1 MHGIILFTLS
11 LIIMHVESFSYVK
24 EAGNTKCG
32 SVSNRKPILDK
43 AACEAAATSM
53 GLDDVEAYE
62 TSSSYRPPGCSFQF
76 QTLVYNTLSTS
87 TKSCTWNSFF
97 CLCVTAPICT
107 HTNRATSNTD
117 ACFCGETG
125 LCTTVSGLYCYASN
139 SQCSLVAIPDCLTTD
154 GSAANDVACT
164 CGGTECT
171 SGLFCYAEASQ
182 CSTTTFS
189 DLCPI
194 RDGSAA
200 NTVACT
206 CGSVECTSDTGL
218 ICYSTYGG
226 GSCRK
231 TGFGPFGYIKVE
243 GYTTCGSVSNRKPIL
258 DKAAC
263 EAAATSMGLDDV
275 EAYVESDSFNPYGC
289 RFSCYDSGCYLYYN
303 TRSTSTEQCQW
314 LNSFCLCVVVP
325 DCTHTNGVT
334 SNTDACLCGGI
345 DVRCTAASGLFCDAS
360 ISQCATVAYC
370 THTNGVTS
378 NTDACLCGG
387 IDVRCTTASGLFC
400 DASISQC
407 ATVPYC
413 THTNGVTSN
422 TDACLC
428 GGIDVRCTA
437 ASGLFCDASISQ
449 CSLVTIPD
457 CLTTDGSTVNDGDC
471 KCGEEVLCKQGNVC
485 LEWIDNDQTTQNSC
499 SYYQKCANT
508 DGRQKQITQ
517 CACGSVDCLTTE
529 GFCQESTSTCATV
542 IIPQCNNYDGRLP
555 NDAPCRC
562 NGPLNGT
569 QPTSSCSSGQYCYDQ
584 DQVCANFSNPRIK
597 DGRILPLCNNTN
609 QPTEECLCGGGAVTT
624 ICSQGQYCKFA
635 YGSCWDIPVDE
646 FLSNYRTVRN
656 GSCANTLTEEECQ
669 RVSPETALGRPPPSL
684 STTPVGP
691 AACYLSD
698 NNYTYNNVLTDL
710 SDCSVEYPCICQGE
724 NLPQCPD
731 VKGVQNNTDRC
742 LCAMG
747 PTVDNTSTVLVTGG
761 FDYITEEGDK
771 RCADTPHRKP
781 ILDKAMCEAAATSM
795 DLDEVEVVLE
805 ESSSNAPPGCYS
817 RHSSLYYN
825 TKSTSTTTCDSTYSD
840 FCLCTQ
846 QQSSTCRPDQFCITT
861 DSIHRGC
868 VDLPVCTST
877 NGEAPNTEKCR
888 CALLEEEYFVEEPVF
903 CPANN
908 YCDAATNGRR
918 IESCSLIGGEHVTIA
933 DVTGPLCPMTTGLVS
948 NIDACICETPELN
961 QHLNFPVFALNAEAY
976 IVAPED
982 NSYGLVT
989 MNTLCQ
995 EDIATYAACN
1005 AAATALRSTGLI
1017 PLDPY
1022 ASPQTGSWTH
1032 MPSGCVLWSINEVHW
1047 NQHVHAVNKVDFTES
1062 RITSRICAS
1071 VAKTDATGIA
1081 NGGLH
1086 HGCFT
1091 GMYCN
1096 HKSGCSLWPTCLNE
1110 DGTTSN
1116 AQECQCGSNVCSSN
1130 KYCYAPQSLCHSDA
1144 NMRKTTYINGQRPAF
1159 EYLAKTCA
1167 AVSVETD
1174 CICGSDICPAG
1185 SACNNGTCVHLLECV
1200 HKNGNVANSAACT
1213 CGDNAMC
1220 WTNTGMYCHATTLHN
1235 RCDVEPSLLPVK
1247 ETDDIFT
1254 YVESCS
1260 DSFTRN
1266 TEECHCYDETGCNER
1281 YCIDGEYCSTQARK
1295 CAFSEGTRLHEE
1307 KYPNDDRCSC
1317 SEGNICM
1324 DGDTCWP
1331 DGLCSTPK
1339 CRRGFPP
1346 RQGQESCP
1354 CYESGNKIDDCAK
1367 GTFCYNPSTPTN
1379 GQSAGCIEI
1388 RIIDCDQSGTL
1399 ENTNIC
1405 LCNNEFC
1412 TPGQYC
1418 NGEHSICSDLPNPI
1432 CRHDDGLRTNDAT
1445 CLCMDTTG
1453 NYEVCNQNKFCNRTA
1468 PLKCHNQYCKD
1479 YKSVLNL
1486 CNVVPT
1492 IDDTIVYYGN
1502 GLVSDDHQ
1510 CTTTAQDGFCQED
1523 SWSECCKP
1531 CPSDRTHVVGTG
1543 MCESPCD
1550 TSICHGEWVVPPVPG
1565 SYIDSD
1571 TTWDDFQIQYR
1582 LNPKYT
1588 GYCSKADCETDDQEK
1603 CCVQSPTCP
1612 VGQELALCHEIK
1624 HTRNFKKN
1632 ATCNNFECTAADCC
1646 EVRECVCPGGVPK
1659 PAYDCT
1665 ATGHVECDYC
1675 DRNHWRS
1682 ANKTCSP
1689 IVECLLTQYETAPPT
1704 PRIRNRQC
1712 QNLTV
1717 CENDEYIVTNE
1728 TIRAGDNASD
1738 VYTQA
1743 VAVSDRRCQNRTK
1756 CNYETEYQAF
1766 IPNLYQNRHCSPLTQ
1781 CDTEQYAI
1789 RRNVGQLWTS
1799 DSNCTNKTVCKP
1811 EQYVVSHGTTTIDR
1825 TCSAISPKCANGT
1838 TETQVAI
1845 PGVRN
1850 RFCQTPRTCKVNE
1863 YETQA
1868 PNATQNRECA
1878 PITNC
1883 SETQFQ
1889 IEAPTNTSDR
1899 VCIELSIC
1907 LDTQFESSLPNET
1920 SDRICSNITSCDPD
1934 QRQYETQAPTPTSN
1948 RVCTTCTDTNCV
1960 GCTQETDCTFD
1971 ANAKISY
1978 EVVTNYTGTQTCSGH
1993 TCDNLYIYSETD
2005 VFERALEYGNYYR
2018 FNAITTSKTFAITGV
2033 EMFKGRVAMGTTASI
2048 NNGEFIYFHIPMD
2061 HVAEIT
2067 YQYGVQSSSA
2077 FSLQRDCQQKEEY
2090 VGSGPVCTSVCG
2102 TLGAVLLKRVTTHAP
2117 LGAGKPCLSK
2127 WTSSPCVCQHI
2138 CPTGYVDDLA
2148 TYLNTPKKYK
2158 GTCFTE
2164 NCNCPIDCEYTQN
2177 DEFEPCDATCGEV
2190 GYKIKQINI
2199 TVNAAHKGT
2208 PCPAFAEKV
2217 TCVGDRELML
2227 AATYENQYKCDCDGH
2242 KMDRCD
2248 ICGGKNQCVG
2258 CDGVPVLPND
2268 QGYRKKVTDQCGIC
2282 GGDGSTCAAKFKLM
2296 ETNKKTTSHTLKLAL
2311 PVIIAGVVTSIFVAI
2326 FVCTKKLET
2335 KYEQPVKENQDNK
2348 AKMISF

>member
-1 MHGIILFTLS
+1 MWWRMRCRARTYH
-11 LIIMHVESFSYVK
+11 
-24 EAGNTKCG
+24 
-32 SVSNRKPILDK
+32 R
-43 AACEAAATSM
+43 
-53 GLDDVEAYE
+53 DV
-62 TSSSYRPPGCSFQF
+62 TGRI
-76 QTLVYNTLSTS
+76 QTV
-87 TKSCTWNSFF
+87 CTTTRCPLPLHRAPTNSDF
-97 CLCVTAPICT
+97 CLCIAASDCT
-107 HTNRATSNTD
+107 QTNGATSNTD

-125 LCTTVSGLYCYASN
+125 LCTSVSGLYCYASN

-154 GSAANDVACT
+154 GSAANGATCT

-171 SGLFCYAEASQ
+171 PASGLFCYAEASQ

-243 GYTTCGSVSNRKPIL
+243 GYTTCDSMNNRKPIL

-275 EAYVESDSFNPYGC
+275 EAYVESVSFNPYGC
-289 RFSCYDSGCYLYYN
+289 RFSCYDRGCYLIYN

-345 DVRCTAASGLFCDAS
+345 DVRCTAASGLFCTASTNTCSPYASCTVGDGSTVNSDSCACGTNDCTAATGLFCDAS

-387 IDVRCTTASGLFC
+387 TECTPGIFC
-400 DASISQC
+400 YAPDS
-407 ATVPYC
+407 
-413 THTNGVTSN
+413 H
-422 TDACLC
+422 
-428 GGIDVRCTA
+428 
-437 ASGLFCDASISQ
+437 
-449 CSLVTIPD
+449 CSVLAIPD
-457 CLTTDGSTVNDGDC
+457 CLFGSTVDGDC
-471 KCGEEVLCKQGNVC
+471 KCGEELLCEQGNVC
-485 LEWIDNDQTTQNSC
+485 LRWDDNDQTTYLCTDKNICADRNGTSVNAEACQC
-499 SYYQKCANT
+499 SGSFDGVWSITTCPSEKTVCSAVDHQCYEYPICAYM
-508 DGRQKQITQ
+508 DGTVANLQP
-517 CACGSVDCLTTE
+517 CACSVTNDDLHV
-529 GFCQESTSTCATV
+529 CQQDKLVCMASTHTCTK
-542 IIPQCNNYDGRLP
+542 Y
-555 NDAPCRC
+555 APCSNIEGQVVNSVACRC
-562 NGPLNGT
+562 G
-569 QPTSSCSSGQYCYDQ
+569 
-584 DQVCANFSNPRIK
+584 
-597 DGRILPLCNNTN
+597 
-609 QPTEECLCGGGAVTT
+609 E
-624 ICSQGQYCKFA
+624 
-635 YGSCWDIPVDE
+635 
-646 FLSNYRTVRN
+646 
-656 GSCANTLTEEECQ
+656 
-669 RVSPETALGRPPPSL
+669 
-684 STTPVGP
+684 
-691 AACYLSD
+691 
-698 NNYTYNNVLTDL
+698 
-710 SDCSVEYPCICQGE
+710 SDCTI
-724 NLPQCPD
+724 
-731 VKGVQNNTDRC
+731 
-742 LCAMG
+742 
-747 PTVDNTSTVLVTGG
+747 
-761 FDYITEEGDK
+761 
-771 RCADTPHRKP
+771 
-781 ILDKAMCEAAATSM
+781 
-795 DLDEVEVVLE
+795 
-805 ESSSNAPPGCYS
+805 
-817 RHSSLYYN
+817 
-825 TKSTSTTTCDSTYSD
+825 
-840 FCLCTQ
+840 
-846 QQSSTCRPDQFCITT
+846 DQFCTAT
-861 DSIHRGC
+861 DSVYLGC
-868 VDLPVCTST
+868 HDSPICSAK
-877 NGEAPNTEKCR
+877 NGEALNTEKCR
-888 CALLEEEYFVEEPVF
+888 CALLEEEYFVDEPVF
-903 CPANN
+903 CPANR

-918 IESCSLIGGEHVTIA
+918 IESCSLIGGEHATLA
-933 DVTGPLCPMTTGLVS
+933 GVTGPPCPMTTGLVP
-948 NIDACICETPELN
+948 NIDACICGKIKFNEGCGICANLGHPI
-961 QHLNFPVFALNAEAY
+961 FALNTEAY
-976 IVAPED
+976 IT
-982 NSYGLVT
+982 VT
-989 MNTLCQ
+989 
-995 EDIATYAACN
+995 
-1005 AAATALRSTGLI
+1005 
-1017 PLDPY
+1017 
-1022 ASPQTGSWTH
+1022 
-1032 MPSGCVLWSINEVHW
+1032 
-1047 NQHVHAVNKVDFTES
+1047 
-1062 RITSRICAS
+1062 
-1071 VAKTDATGIA
+1071 
-1081 NGGLH
+1081 GGLH

-1266 TEECHCYDETGCNER
+1266 TEECHCYDEEGCNER

-1379 GQSAGCIEI
+1379 GQSAGCIET

-1468 PLKCHNQYCKD
+1468 LLKCHNQYCKD

>member
-11 LIIMHVESFSYVK
+11 LITMHVLGESGHISGTFDYNR
-24 EAGNTKCG
+24 EEGNKMCADTP
-32 SVSNRKPILDK
+32 NQKPILDK
-43 AACEAAATSM
+43 VACETAAQNM
-53 GLDDVEAYE
+53 GLSDVEASE
-62 TSSSYRPPGCSFQF
+62 ESHSEGPPGCYLHTSGS
-76 QTLVYNTLSTS
+76 LIYNTQSTS
-87 TKSCTWNSFF
+87 IKCDYKYDGSTGSDF
-97 CLCVTAPICT
+97 CLCVT
-107 HTNRATSNTD
+107 D
-117 ACFCGETG
+117 A
-125 LCTTVSGLYCYASN
+125 
-139 SQCSLVAIPDCLTTD
+139 
-154 GSAANDVACT
+154 
-164 CGGTECT
+164 
-171 SGLFCYAEASQ
+171 
-182 CSTTTFS
+182 
-189 DLCPI
+189 
-194 RDGSAA
+194 
-200 NTVACT
+200 
-206 CGSVECTSDTGL
+206 
-218 ICYSTYGG
+218 
-226 GSCRK
+226 
-231 TGFGPFGYIKVE
+231 
-243 GYTTCGSVSNRKPIL
+243 
-258 DKAAC
+258 
-263 EAAATSMGLDDV
+263 
-275 EAYVESDSFNPYGC
+275 
-289 RFSCYDSGCYLYYN
+289 
-303 TRSTSTEQCQW
+303 
-314 LNSFCLCVVVP
+314 P
-325 DCTHTNGVT
+325 DCTHTNSVT
-334 SNTDACLCGGI
+334 PNTDACLCGATGFCSTTSGLYCYPNNNQCLLVAMEYVI
-345 DVRCTAASGLFCDAS
+345 VKEATCASVPNVKQLASKASCEAAATSLGLDMVTAELSVQSSEVHRAPGCAYQVLGYDGVPRLVYNPLSTSTRPCTWNSDFCLCVLAPPCLMTDGSVANGAVCTCNSVICTPGLFCDSS
-360 ISQCATVAYC
+360 INQCATVAYC
-370 THTNGVTS
+370 THTDGTMANNET
-378 NTDACLCGG
+378 CLCGG
-387 IDVRCTTASGLFC
+387 TECTPGLFC
-400 DASISQC
+400 YAPDS
-407 ATVPYC
+407 
-413 THTNGVTSN
+413 H
-422 TDACLC
+422 
-428 GGIDVRCTA
+428 
-437 ASGLFCDASISQ
+437 
-449 CSLVTIPD
+449 CSVLAIPD
-457 CLTTDGSTVNDGDC
+457 CLFGSTVDGDC
-471 KCGEEVLCKQGNVC
+471 KCGEELLCEQGNVC
-485 LEWIDNDQTTQNSC
+485 LSWDDNDQTTYLCTDKNICADRNGTSVNAEACQC
-499 SYYQKCANT
+499 SGSFDGVWSITTCPSEKTVCSAVDHQCYEYPICAYM
-508 DGRQKQITQ
+508 DGTVANLQP
-517 CACGSVDCLTTE
+517 CACNVTNDDFHVCQQDKL
-529 GFCQESTSTCATV
+529 FCMASTHTCTK
-542 IIPQCNNYDGRLP
+542 Y
-555 NDAPCRC
+555 APCSNIEGQVVNSEAC
-562 NGPLNGT
+562 
-569 QPTSSCSSGQYCYDQ
+569 SCG
-584 DQVCANFSNPRIK
+584 
-597 DGRILPLCNNTN
+597 
-609 QPTEECLCGGGAVTT
+609 E
-624 ICSQGQYCKFA
+624 
-635 YGSCWDIPVDE
+635 
-646 FLSNYRTVRN
+646 
-656 GSCANTLTEEECQ
+656 
-669 RVSPETALGRPPPSL
+669 
-684 STTPVGP
+684 
-691 AACYLSD
+691 
-698 NNYTYNNVLTDL
+698 
-710 SDCSVEYPCICQGE
+710 SDCTI
-724 NLPQCPD
+724 
-731 VKGVQNNTDRC
+731 
-742 LCAMG
+742 
-747 PTVDNTSTVLVTGG
+747 
-761 FDYITEEGDK
+761 
-771 RCADTPHRKP
+771 
-781 ILDKAMCEAAATSM
+781 
-795 DLDEVEVVLE
+795 
-805 ESSSNAPPGCYS
+805 
-817 RHSSLYYN
+817 
-825 TKSTSTTTCDSTYSD
+825 
-840 FCLCTQ
+840 
-846 QQSSTCRPDQFCITT
+846 DQFCTAT
-861 DSIHRGC
+861 DSVYLGC
-868 VDLPVCTST
+868 HDSPICSAE
-877 NGEAPNTEKCR
+877 NGEALNTEKCR
-888 CALLEEEYFVEEPVF
+888 CALLEEEYFVDEPVF
-903 CPANN
+903 CPANR

-1081 NGGLH
+1081 NGGLY
-1086 HGCFT
+1086 HGCKPST
-1091 GMYCN
+1091 GLYCN

-1110 DGTTSN
+1110 NGTTSN

-1354 CYESGNKIDDCAK
+1354 CYEAGNKIDDCAK

-1379 GQSAGCIEI
+1379 GQLAGCIET

-1766 IPNLYQNRHCSPLTQ
+1766 VPNLYQNRHCSPLTQ
-1781 CDTEQYAI
+1781 CGTEQYAI

-1811 EQYVVSHGTTTIDR
+1811 EQYVVSQGTTTIDR

-1838 TETQVAI
+1838 SETQVAI

-1878 PITNC
+1878 PSTNC

-1978 EVVTNYTGTQTCSGH
+1978 KVVTNYTGTQTCSGH

-2018 FNAITTSKTFAITGV
+2018 FNAVTTSKTFAITGV

-2102 TLGAVLLKRVTTHAP
+2102 TLGAVLLKRVTTHAQ

-2296 ETNKKTTSHTLKLAL
+2296 ETNKKTTSHPLKLAL